1 MGKLIYLFELDS
13 VRKTNR
19 EIEIGQ
25 QTLYEEIVKNGN
37 VVVLTY
43 NQLVDSRGFFSL
55 IDISEYYDNLI
66 ALFENG
72 SIRISQFGDTRTI
85 AQYLINSLAYERNFI
100 FSGWPLKSTQ
110 KRLLALIKRSLIYSD
125 LTEINDYQNI
135 RSKDEIIDLFV
146 ELDNQQQEHG
156 TAFSVQ
162 QCKDILENL
171 FWFLKTVLRLSA
183 MHTIYVNPKPV
194 DHYGMTLPKY
204 IHNAL
209 SLIPTS
215 NHQLWNEAKD
225 IILSLKDVYEGIVK
239 RDVPVFIYD
248 KEKGSIDRSD
258 YHHAIKHLYERADS
272 PNITAYQYAEAIVD
286 ICYNYQLEYSICNS
300 SKHYNLSEFD
310 SENPK
315 EWVTFAS
322 DFFARLEQ
330 LWSIGD
336 NQNRF
341 LLNETNVFDEFEM
354 TSEVP
359 DFSKALR
366 MTSYVKKDYSEESIE
381 NIKRYEYET
390 SQQKSTRKRKMLS
403 SIRKKVLFSVIC
415 FVIALSIEVIFELIQ
430 NELDGF
436 LNNIFPSVVWVALEV
451 LLILGV
457 TEFITSKI
465 HKKFPDFLQ
474 LSDALNELGSLWRDN
489 IAIHRMF
496 KQPGLAYA
504 NPCLEAVNQTSD
516 AQKGIHIDFVK
527 SDAMKRYIRTRESDK
542 KRHLFSE
549 STVYPLDSIQTLKAT
564 DTQKKLSR
572 LEEIFGY
579 QFGNVYQSRFNTVMV
594 DPIQSD
600 SIEKPYYP
608 YERVVPSSEKDGVV
622 MIPKCGEKYILIKQ
636 YRHAIRNEQH
646 SFPRGYAEDGDSPE
660 QNALRELKEELGVTQ
675 ISSVNFLNRVAP
687 DSGLTS
693 CRAYVYCVEFDKYN
707 VNLGHEGILDIVE
720 LTESEVNE
728 WIQSGKIDD
737 GFTLSAWALLKSHEN

>member
-1 MGKLIYLFELDS
+1 M
-13 VRKTNR
+13 
-19 EIEIGQ
+19 
-25 QTLYEEIVKNGN
+25 
-37 VVVLTY
+37 
-43 NQLVDSRGFFSL
+43 
-55 IDISEYYDNLI
+55 IS
-66 ALFENG
+66 A
-72 SIRISQFGDTRTI
+72 
-85 AQYLINSLAYERNFI
+85 
-100 FSGWPLKSTQ
+100 
-110 KRLLALIKRSLIYSD
+110 
-125 LTEINDYQNI
+125 
-135 RSKDEIIDLFV
+135 
-146 ELDNQQQEHG
+146 
-156 TAFSVQ
+156 
-162 QCKDILENL
+162 
-171 FWFLKTVLRLSA
+171 
-183 MHTIYVNPKPV
+183 
-194 DHYGMTLPKY
+194 LPKY

-225 IILSLKDVYEGIVK
+225 IIIALKDVYEGTVK
-239 RDVPVFIYD
+239 RDEPVFVYD
-248 KEKGSIDRSD
+248 KVNGSMDRSD
-258 YHHAIKHLYERADS
+258 YHHAIKHLYERAES

-286 ICYNYQLEYSICNS
+286 VCYNYQLEYSVCNS
-300 SKHYNLSEFD
+300 SKHYNLGEFD

-315 EWVTFAS
+315 EWITFAA
-322 DFFARLEQ
+322 DFFARLQQ
-330 LWSIGD
+330 LWEIGD
-336 NQNRF
+336 NHNRF
-341 LLNETNVFDEFEM
+341 LLNETNVFDEFEI

-366 MTSYVKKDYSEESIE
+366 MTSYVKKDNSEESTE

-403 SIRKKVLFSVIC
+403 SIRKKVLFSMIC

-451 LLILGV
+451 LLIFGV

-474 LSDALNELGSLWRDN
+474 LSDALNELGSLLKDG
-489 IAIHRMF
+489 IAIHGMF
-496 KQPGLAYA
+496 KQPGLTYA

-572 LEEIFGY
+572 MEEIFGY

-600 SIEKPYYP
+600 SIEKPYFP
-608 YERVVPSSEKDGVV
+608 YERVMPSSEKDGVV
-622 MIPKCGEKYILIKQ
+622 MVPKCGKKYILIRQ
-636 YRHAIRNEQH
+636 YRHAIRNEQY

-675 ISSVNFLNRVAP
+675 ISDVHFLNRVAP

-737 GFTLSAWALLKSHEN
+737 GFTLSACLSDMVASMIQMLRILLGIILL